1 MKNIIKL
8 SLITALTIS
17 AAYAADEAVGAED
30 SVRKKIAGV
39 GEPEIVH
46 GNDVNDFGDFFKKG
60 KVSGQLELMYSGYNE
75 TGTNSTSADP
85 YSTAIGGQ
93 LKFDTGH
100 WNGFGAGVE
109 FTTVQEIRPLSG
121 DNDDGER
128 ATMLVSTEGDYTEV
142 SQAYLEYINDG
153 ITLRAGRQLIDTPLA
168 DSDDIRIVNNTFE
181 AYIAMYETDNLSL
194 MGGYLHKWQGTDTGL
209 VNDDA
214 APADTDA
221 WQETGEDGTYFAG
234 VNYDNDLFHLGAWYY
249 DISETDAN
257 ENSLGQNVANR
268 SVYVDT
274 TLHAIASDDFSLDVS
289 AQYLQQ
295 SSEDGSDIEADIYGV
310 MAEVSISDLGL
321 IAAYNRRDADDDE
334 TSFSGFGGGTLF
346 TNMDN
351 MIIDAINGGDVD
363 AYMIGATYAINDF
376 TVGYAYSAFDSDSI
390 SGTANGFDRGDE
402 DIIEHNIGAEYAYT
416 DNLTFFAIV
425 TISEDKEN
433 TGTSAIN
440 NSGDFTNVR
449 ASVSYNF

>member
-1 MKNIIKL
+1 MRNIIKL
-8 SLITALTIS
+8 SLVAALTVTTI
-17 AAYAADEAVGAED
+17 YAESEGVGAEE
-30 SVRKKIAGV
+30 SVRKKIASV
-39 GEPEIVH
+39 GTPEVIH
-46 GNDVNDFGDFFKKG
+46 GDDVNNFSDFFKKG
-60 KVSGQLELMYSGYNE
+60 KVSGQLEAMYSGYNE
-75 TGTNSTSADP
+75 TGVNSTSADP

-128 ATMLVSTEGDYTEV
+128 STMLVSTEGDYTEV
-142 SQAYLEYINDG
+142 SQAYLEYIMDG
-153 ITLRAGRQLIDTPLA
+153 LTLRAGRQLIDTPLA

-181 AYIAMYETDNLSL
+181 AYIATYQTDTITL

-214 APADTDA
+214 SPADTDA

-234 VNYDNDLFHLGAWYY
+234 IDYEEGLLHLSAWYY

-268 SVYVDT
+268 SFYTDATV
-274 TLHAIASDDFSLDVS
+274 HAIESDDFTFDIS
-289 AQYLQQ
+289 AQYLKQ

-310 MAEVSISDLGL
+310 MLEAGISDLGL
-321 IAAYNRRDADDDE
+321 MAAYNRRDADDEE

-351 MIIDAINGGDVD
+351 MIIDAVNGGDVD
-363 AYMIGATYAINDF
+363 AFVVGATYAINDL
-376 TVGYAYSAFDSDSI
+376 TIGYAYSEFDSDAI
-390 SGTANGFDRGDE
+390 NGTTNGFDRGDE
-402 DIIEHNIGAEYAYT
+402 DIIEHNIGAEYVAT

-425 TISEDKEN
+425 TISEDEEN